1 MNLAHRVSLDHV
13 QLDEIDPRIIIKGI
27 DCGAGKDNV
36 TAVATGRGDGTRI
49 TGKRRESV
57 EVQVR
62 FSMNIRRNTMEERAA
77 VLEAVK
83 AWAAAGG
90 WMRVNYKPNRRLYV
104 DEVVTPGE
112 GDLWKRTSEYT
123 IVFRAHAI
131 PFWMENAAVS
141 AVTRTNKE
149 ASGTIAVAGS
159 AETPAELTLE
169 NMSGALINK
178 AEITIGSDKM
188 AFEALELAASE
199 SLVIDHSIT
208 KGKFVIRIRIRN
220 AAGNYRSV
228 LAKRTETSADEFMMA
243 PGDNAFSFS
252 AQRACRLTV
261 SCRGRFV

>member
-1 MNLAHRVSLDHV
+1 MNLAHRVSLGGVH
-13 QLDEIDPRIIIKGI
+13 LDEIDPRIIIKGI
-27 DCGAGKDNV
+27 DGGAGKDTV
-36 TAVATGRGDGTRI
+36 TTVATGSGDGTRI

-62 FSMNIRRNTMEERAA
+62 FSMNIRRNVMEEREE
-77 VLEAVK
+77 VLEAVN
-83 AWAAAGG
+83 AWAVAGG
-90 WMRVNYKPNRRLYV
+90 NLRINYKPNRRLYV

-112 GDLWKRTSEYT
+112 GDMWKRTSEYT

-131 PFWMENAAVS
+131 PYWQENAAVS
-141 AVTRTNKE
+141 AASKTSKE

-159 AETPAELTLE
+159 AKTPADLTLE

-178 AEITIGSDKM
+178 AEITIGGSKM
-188 AFEALELAASE
+188 NFEALELAANE
-199 SLVIDHSIT
+199 SLVIDHTVT
-208 KGKFVIRIRIRN
+208 KGKNVIRIRIRN

-228 LAKRTETSADEFMMA
+228 LGKRTEGSADEFMMA